1 MTPFM
6 ILSVFAIIGFT
17 PVFVYEMRKDWWK
30 NETTGDETTGDPF
43 LVACKTVF
51 MVVCEALILLNGLYE
66 LWRIWPWV
74 PAVFVLAC
82 LAVAM
87 FALLVHYARRIYW
100 KASIKT
106 QWSKLPPA
114 AGAAVLFATS
124 VTAILLKL
132 MGNL

>member
-1 MTPFM
+1 MTPFT

-17 PVFVYEMRKDWWK
+17 PVFVYEMKKDWWK
-30 NETTGDETTGDPF
+30 NETTIDPF
-43 LVACKTVF
+43 LVACKTTI

-66 LWRIWPWV
+66 LWRIWLWV

-87 FALLVHYARRIYW
+87 FALLVHYVRRIYW

-132 MGNL
+132 TGNL

>member
-6 ILSVFAIIGFT
+6 ILSVFALIGFT

-30 NETTGDETTGDPF
+30 NETDGDPF

-51 MVVCEALILLNGLYE
+51 MVVCEALILINGLYE

-82 LAVAM
+82 ITVGM
-87 FALLVHYARRIYW
+87 FALLVHYVRRIYW

-106 QWSKLPPA
+106 QWSKLLPA
-114 AGAAVLFATS
+114 AGTAVLFATS
-124 VTAILLKL
+124 VAAILLKL
-132 MGNL
+132 TGNL